1 MKCFISLFVV
11 FLRITNH
18 ILSDLKLHKVCV
30 VWSRCSEQTGSAT
43 HPERGSVLV
52 FLPGLAEIQYM
63 KEALAKLVRKR
74 YVCVWCLNK
83 RACV

>member
-1 MKCFISLFVV
+1 MLYIFVCCMFKNYKSYLNLIKCVFV
-11 FLRITNH
+11 
-18 ILSDLKLHKVCV
+18 C
-30 VWSRCSEQTGSAT
+30 SRCSAQTGSAT

-74 YVCVWCLNK
+74 YICV
-83 RACV
+83 